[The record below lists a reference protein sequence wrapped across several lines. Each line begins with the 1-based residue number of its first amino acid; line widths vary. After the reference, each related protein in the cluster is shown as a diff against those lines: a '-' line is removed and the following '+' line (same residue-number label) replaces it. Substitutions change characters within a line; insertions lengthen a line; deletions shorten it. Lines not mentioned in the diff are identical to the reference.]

1 MMNLFKKSQFKVG
14 LLLAF
19 LFGLLWVVSLFT
31 EVFALL
37 LLSTLLSFL
46 LSPLVSALERRGLSR
61 IISIIVI
68 YFGITLFFVF
78 LVRAFLPALVL
89 QVTTLEKSVQT
100 TDFAGKLQWIQVE
113 VQKKLPFLKLDQITN
128 RIEQFGLS
136 ITGESLSLI
145 TSAAS
150 VIMTIVIVPFVTFF
164 FLKDGDKMVRL
175 FIEHIPNKYFEM
187 SLNVLH
193 KIEIQLGKYI
203 RAWMTEAAIVGALS
217 VTGLLVIGVNYGVL
231 VGVLAGIANLIP
243 YLGPLVGA
251 IPAILISITQT
262 GDLSMVVPII
272 ILFVGIRLADD
283 VIIVPALYSKS
294 ASMHPLTIIFVL
306 LVAAE
311 LKGIVGMVLAIPTY
325 TIFKVIARETYWGLE
340 SYGIPKH
347 LENIGHS
354 QQPRRRNYKTGH
366 SLRQLS

>member
-1 MMNLFKKSQFKVG
+1 MMNLFKKNQFKVAS
-14 LLLAF
+14 LLAF
-19 LFGLLWVVSLFT
+19 LFGLLWLVSLFT

-46 LSPLVSALERRGLSR
+46 LSPLVSALERKGLSR
-61 IISIIVI
+61 VVSIIII
-68 YFGITLFFVF
+68 YIGIALFFIV
-78 LVRAFLPALVL
+78 LLRAFFPALMV
-89 QVTTLEKSVQT
+89 QVMTLEQAVRSA
-100 TDFAGKLQWIQVE
+100 DLAGKLQWIQVE
-113 VQKKLPFLKLDQITN
+113 VQRELPFLKLDQIAN
-128 RIEQFGLS
+128 RIEQFGMS
-136 ITGESLSLI
+136 ITGESLSLL

-164 FLKDGDKMVRL
+164 FLKDGDKMMRL

-203 RAWMTEAAIVGALS
+203 RAWMTEAAVVGALS
-217 VTGLLVIGVNYGVL
+217 IIGLLVIGVNYAVL

-251 IPAILISITQT
+251 VPAILISITQR
-262 GDLSMVVPII
+262 GDMSMIVPII
-272 ILFVGIRLADD
+272 ALFIGIRLMDD
-283 VIIVPALYSKS
+283 IIIVPTLYSRS

-325 TIFKVIARETYWGLE
+325 TIFKVIAKETYWGLE
-340 SYGIPKH
+340 SYGILKYGESKVNTAGSMLSQGTRSNPK
-347 LENIGHS
+347 L
-354 QQPRRRNYKTGH
+354 
-366 SLRQLS
+366 LL

>member
-1 MMNLFKKSQFKVG
+1 MMNIFKKSQFKVG

-19 LFGLLWVVSLFT
+19 LFGFLWIVSLFT

-46 LSPLVSALERRGLSR
+46 LSPLVGALERRGLPRVVS
-61 IISIIVI
+61 IVI
-68 YFGITLFFVF
+68 IYLAIALFFILLF
-78 LVRAFLPALVL
+78 RAFLPALVL
-89 QVTTLEKSVQT
+89 QVTTMEQSVRA
-100 TDFAGKLQWIQVE
+100 TDFAAKFQLIQIE
-113 VQKKLPFLKLDQITN
+113 VQKMLPFLKLDQITN
-128 RIEQFGLS
+128 KIEQFGVS

-150 VIMTIVIVPFVTFF
+150 VIMTAVIVPFVTFF

-217 VTGLLVIGVNYGVL
+217 ITGLLVIGVNYAVL

-251 IPAILISITQT
+251 VPAILISIAQR
-262 GDLSMVVPII
+262 GDLSLIVPIVA
-272 ILFVGIRLADD
+272 LFVGIRLADD
-283 VIIVPALYSKS
+283 VIIVPALYSRS

-347 LENIGHS
+347 GESRATSSVTIPSGTQKAANPM
-354 QQPRRRNYKTGH
+354 QP
-366 SLRQLS
+366 L